1 MRIGVDIDGVLNYHY
16 QFLIEYGTK
25 YCVESGK
32 GQLTNLQSGHL
43 RETFGWDT
51 ATRDEFWRKYG
62 AIQMCIWPAQTF
74 AAEVIS
80 RLRAEGHEIWIIT
93 GRNDDDMLIDHMLAP
108 TWEETTRLWLAQ
120 NQIEYDEISFNHQA
134 TPPTDKGTFCAEHQI
149 EVMIEDDPAYLRV
162 LRGKTL
168 PIVFDT
174 PYNRD
179 SDLLDLE
186 RVFSWY
192 DLDRKIKSTGND
204 IDK

>member
-51 ATRDEFWRKYG
+51 ATRDDFWRKYG
-62 AIQMCIWPAQTF
+62 AIQICIWP
-74 AAEVIS
+74 
-80 RLRAEGHEIWIIT
+80 
-93 GRNDDDMLIDHMLAP
+93 
-108 TWEETTRLWLAQ
+108 AQ

-134 TPPTDKGTFCAEHQI
+134 MPPTDKGTFCAEHQI

-186 RVFSWY
+186 RVFS
-192 DLDRKIKSTGND
+192 
-204 IDK
+204 